1 MKRGL
6 MMILASAA
14 IASSLLAPDVQARG
28 GGGHMGGFGGAHIGA
43 HVAGARIGGIGGRRT
58 IGFGAVRIRGFGAG
72 DVAGIHRGTG
82 IHQLGYGTGIHRGA
96 LSLSAAP
103 AVGQT
108 ATPNGYTRGYA
119 SAPALAEVPNSPVG
133 GPLPGAVTARG
144 LHIVGRDSVST
155 GSAVPCRPAA
165 QEGDGTTTCVV
176 PP

>member
-28 GGGHMGGFGGAHIGA
+28 GGGGGGHMGGFGGAHIGA
-43 HVAGARIGGIGGRRT
+43 HVAGARIAGIGGRRT
-58 IGFGAVRIRGFGAG
+58 IGFGAVRIGGFGAG
-72 DVAGIHRGTG
+72 DVAG

-96 LSLSAAP
+96 LSVSAAP